1 MNERGSLAVDMLR
14 DDLVVAIKDAL
25 RRTILAR
32 EVEDAGVVIETGG
45 VQCLGDNKYRFAA
58 IVDGTYQVEVTWE
71 VTVHSHKLF
80 GNIVVRR
87 FKQMVWQAGF
97 TGVCFAGDI
106 VQFMDNPAVHGRR
119 LCLLQVPPEE
129 DAERTFECQGAEFRF
144 IIDFG
149 GVFSKF
155 TAEEIVRGKAGA
167 CAARLHW
174 RGGLM
179 A

>member
-1 MNERGSLAVDMLR
+1 MRHRAATAWNPGDLAPIPDAALPALLHLFRGEEGKLILSVLLF
-14 DDLVVAIKDAL
+14 LVKSSPVLSFPIV
-25 RRTILAR
+25 T
-32 EVEDAGVVIETGG
+32 
-45 VQCLGDNKYRFAA
+45 AA
-58 IVDGTYQVEVTWE
+58 IIDATSGG
-71 VTVHSHKLF
+71 L
-80 GNIVVRR
+80 
-87 FKQMVWQAGF
+87 
-97 TGVCFAGDI
+97 AGDI